1 MLADVKP
8 RDPRVVCEH
17 HLLAGDPA
25 EAIIRTAEQEGV
37 DIIVI
42 GTHGR
47 TGLTRLLMGSVAEA
61 IVRRATCPVLTVK
74 QPTPVAA
81 TA

>member
-1 MLADVKP
+1 
-8 RDPRVVCEH
+8 
-17 HLLAGDPA
+17 
-25 EAIIRTAEQEGV
+25 V